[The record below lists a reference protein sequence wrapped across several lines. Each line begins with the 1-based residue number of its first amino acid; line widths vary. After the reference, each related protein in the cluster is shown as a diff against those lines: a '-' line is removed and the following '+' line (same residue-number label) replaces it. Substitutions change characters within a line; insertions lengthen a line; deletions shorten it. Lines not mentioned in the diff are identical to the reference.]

1 MRLLSVFI
9 KSIKEHLRDPLVLS
23 LSLAFAPFFVLLYG
37 MFFPSETTTYVLL
50 VENNDTPVH
59 MTDGTRLACGEDLV
73 EALES
78 MTYAGGNPILEV
90 DLISDRDSA
99 ERRIYD
105 RDAHALLILPE
116 DLSSS
121 ILETAEGRQS
131 EPAEVTFSGDLTSQA
146 YIIAAVMADAALDEY
161 IQVATGHSPAIR
173 IDEVALGVS
182 SERSE
187 FEIYVP
193 GLFIFAVVMLIFQA
207 SMAIAR
213 EIENGTLRRLQISR
227 MTALDYLGGTTL
239 ALIVIAIAQVLLT
252 FLAAEAMGFRSHGA
266 LWLAILI
273 GILTSLSIIGTGMVV
288 ACLSRNVSQAFIIAN
303 FPMTLYMFFS
313 GAIYPVN
320 SIPLFT
326 IGERTISLFD
336 ALPPTHAVVAMNK
349 VFSLGVGIDGIAY
362 ELIAL
367 ALLSILYFAVGVWMF
382 NRTHLKAQ

>member
-1 MRLLSVFI
+1 MRFLSVFI
-9 KSIKEHLRDPLVLS
+9 KSMKEHLRDPLVLS

-50 VENNDTPVH
+50 VENSDIPVQ
-59 MTDGTRLACGEDLV
+59 MTDGTSLACGDDLV
-73 EALES
+73 EALEGIS
-78 MTYAGGNPILEV
+78 YQGGNPILDV
-90 DLISDRDSA
+90 DLVYDRESA

-105 RDAHALLILPE
+105 HDADALLIIPE
-116 DLSSS
+116 DFSSS

-146 YIIAAVMADAALDEY
+146 YMIAAVMADAALDEY
-161 IQVATGHSPAIR
+161 IQAVTAHPSPVSIS
-173 IDEVALGVS
+173 EVALGVS

-227 MTALDYLGGTTL
+227 MTALEYLGGTTM
-239 ALIVIAIAQVLLT
+239 ALIVIAVAQVLLT

-273 GILTSLSIIGTGMVV
+273 GILTSLSIIGTGMMV
-288 ACLSRNVSQAFIIAN
+288 ACLSKSVSQAFIIAN

-320 SIPLFT
+320 SVPLFT

-349 VFSLGVGIDGIAY
+349 VFNLGVGIDGIIY
-362 ELIAL
+362 ELTAL
-367 ALLSILYFAVGVWMF
+367 GVLSVLYFAVGVWMF

>member
-1 MRLLSVFI
+1 MRFLSVFI
-9 KSIKEHLRDPLVLS
+9 KSMKEHLRDPLVLS

-50 VENNDTPVH
+50 VENNDIPVQL
-59 MTDGTRLACGEDLV
+59 TDETSLACGEDLV
-73 EALES
+73 EALENMS
-78 MTYAGGNPILEV
+78 YQGGNPILDV

-105 RDAHALLILPE
+105 RDADALLIIPE
-116 DLSSS
+116 DFSSS
-121 ILETAEGRQS
+121 ILETAEGIQS
-131 EPAEVTFSGDLTSQA
+131 EPAEVTFSGDLTSQT

-161 IQVATGHSPAIR
+161 VTSVTAQPSPVRVSEI
-173 IDEVALGVS
+173 ALGVS

-227 MTALDYLGGTTL
+227 MTALEYLGGTTT
-239 ALIVIAIAQVLLT
+239 ALIVIAVAQVLLT
-252 FLAAEAMGFRSHGA
+252 FLAAETMGFRSHGA

-273 GILTSLSIIGTGMVV
+273 GVLTSLSIIGTGMLV
-288 ACLSRNVSQAFIIAN
+288 ACLSKSVSQAFIIAN
-303 FPMTLYMFFS
+303 FPLTLYMFFS

-320 SIPLFT
+320 SVPLFT
-326 IGERTISLFD
+326 LGERTISLFD
-336 ALPPTHAVVAMNK
+336 FLPPTHAVVAMNK
-349 VFSLGVGIDGIAY
+349 VFNLGVGVDGIIY
-362 ELIAL
+362 ELTAL
-367 ALLSILYFAVGVWMF
+367 AVLSVLYFAVGVWMF